1 MMKMNLTFL
10 TAGGLATA
18 ATAILSLTV
27 TPIQTVDASDSHSG
41 TACRAANLN
50 QAFDLKWD
58 HLRVANASEYQRW
71 VVCPATIPVEFL
83 YNGTSTVLTYPASG
97 TVYAWFAAPGTK
109 IVPVPYSPEV
119 RCIWRDIPNLIAGT
133 GVEVTT
139 LAAATL
145 TPDAALPD
153 VSSATFDLSS
163 FDGFSTSTL
172 TCRMDPLTGIN
183 AYQMYHAVP

>member
-1 MMKMNLTFL
+1 MMKMKLTVL

-18 ATAILSLTV
+18 AAAILSLTV

-58 HLRVANASEYQRW
+58 HLRVANASAYQRW

-83 YNGTSTVLTYPASG
+83 YNGTSTVLTYPSSG
-97 TVYAWFAAPGTK
+97 VVYAWFGPTASNSA
-109 IVPVPYSPEV
+109 EV
-119 RCIWRDIPNLIAGT
+119 RCFWREIPDLVEGT

-139 LAAATL
+139 LAAAVL

-163 FDGFSTSTL
+163 FNGFATSTL
-172 TCRMDPLTGIN
+172 TCRLDPGTGIN
-183 AYQMYHAVP
+183 TYRIFHTTP